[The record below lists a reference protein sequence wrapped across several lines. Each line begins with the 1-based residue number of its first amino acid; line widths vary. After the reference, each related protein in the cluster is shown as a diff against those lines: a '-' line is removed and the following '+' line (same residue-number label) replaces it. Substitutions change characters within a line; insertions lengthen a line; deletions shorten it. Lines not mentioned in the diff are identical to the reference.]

1 MNFNMVHDT
10 QIVYRKILNCL
21 ARPGTKENIT
31 TESKGINLALPLSKN
46 LMALA
51 FTVLDSEVS
60 FAVAGK
66 EQPAMEKRIQQLT
79 YAKKASIVQADYI
92 FLTQEV
98 SAAKVCEAITEAK
111 KGTLLNP
118 HASATLIIEVADLD
132 AGNNA
137 ERIFIKGPG
146 IKGEKAI
153 AVFGA
158 NNWLQAREIKNA
170 EFPLGI
176 DMFFLDTAGNIL
188 ALPRTTRIF
197 DQEER

>member
-1 MNFNMVHDT
+1 
-10 QIVYRKILNCL
+10 
-21 ARPGTKENIT
+21 
-31 TESKGINLALPLSKN
+31 
-46 LMALA
+46 
-51 FTVLDSEVS
+51 
-60 FAVAGK
+60 
-66 EQPAMEKRIQQLT
+66 MEKRIQQLT

-98 SAAKVCEAITEAK
+98 SAAKVCEVIAEAK

-118 HASATLIIEVADLD
+118 HASATLFIEVADLG
-132 AGNNA
+132 ASNNA
-137 ERIFIKGPG
+137 ERMFIKGPG
-146 IKGEKAI
+146 IKGEKTISA
-153 AVFGA
+153 FGA

-197 DQEER
+197 DQEEK